1 MLTPSVDNTVVTM
14 DEYEQHD
21 AEIRLMGLILAQS
34 ILVAVAVGIF
44 SSGVWLPGGSGASD
58 WVNGL
63 TYGMGALAVQVLAY
77 YVFKMFFE
85 QQMKER
91 VRMTNIER
99 QRNYKYR
106 NMQQS
111 FDHRRAEMEI
121 RLQEA
126 QLERELRWMEANPG
140 KMPPSWGVQG
150 GGPSIIGAFDAKQNE
165 RFDSSKIPTHEAEN
179 QSPVNLGI
187 TGDIPL
193 TKDGKPD
200 KRYLKKGE

>member
-1 MLTPSVDNTVVTM
+1 MTSTVDTPVVAM
-14 DEYEQHD
+14 DEYQQHD

-34 ILVAVAVGIF
+34 ILVAIAVGIF

-85 QQMKER
+85 QQMRER

-99 QRNYKYR
+99 QRTSKYR

-150 GGPSIIGAFDAKQNE
+150 GGPSIIGAFDAKQND
-165 RFDSSKIPTHEAEN
+165 RFDGSRIPTHEAES
-179 QSPVNLGI
+179 QTPVNLGI
-187 TGDIPL
+187 KDDVPL

>member
-1 MLTPSVDNTVVTM
+1 MERSIEVFEN
-14 DEYEQHD
+14 
-21 AEIRLMGLILAQS
+21 ILGQYSLQPAYVSKTGGS
-34 ILVAVAVGIF
+34 ILRKG
-44 SSGVWLPGGSGASD
+44 SSAGSRIGKGKRSSESLQPTALSKSTSLVD
-58 WVNGL
+58 
-63 TYGMGALAVQVLAY
+63 GMGALAVQVLAY

-85 QQMKER
+85 QQMRER

-99 QRNYKYR
+99 QRTSKYR

-165 RFDSSKIPTHEAEN
+165 RFDGSRIPTHEAES
-179 QSPVNLGI
+179 QTPVNLGI
-187 TGDIPL
+187 KDDVPL

-200 KRYLKKGE
+200 KRYTKKGE

>member
-1 MLTPSVDNTVVTM
+1 MGDTDDMKMT
-14 DEYEQHD
+14 
-21 AEIRLMGLILAQS
+21 GLILAQS
-34 ILVAVAVGIF
+34 ALVGIAVGVF
-44 SSGVWLPGGSGASD
+44 SSGLWLPAGDDGKSWQSGT
-58 WVNGL
+58 
-63 TYGMGALAVQVLAY
+63 TYAMAALAVQTIAY
-77 YVFKMFFE
+77 YLFKMFFE
-85 QQMKER
+85 QQMRER

-99 QRNYKYR
+99 QRTSKYR

-165 RFDSSKIPTHEAEN
+165 RFDGSRIPTHEAES
-179 QSPVNLGI
+179 QTPVNLGI
-187 TGDIPL
+187 KDDVPL

-200 KRYLKKGE
+200 KRYAKKSE

>member
-1 MLTPSVDNTVVTM
+1 
-14 DEYEQHD
+14 
-21 AEIRLMGLILAQS
+21 
-34 ILVAVAVGIF
+34 
-44 SSGVWLPGGSGASD
+44 
-58 WVNGL
+58 
-63 TYGMGALAVQVLAY
+63 MGALAVQVLAY

-85 QQMKER
+85 QQMRER

-99 QRNYKYR
+99 QRTSKYR

-126 QLERELRWMEANPG
+126 QLERQLRWMEANPG

-165 RFDSSKIPTHEAEN
+165 RFDGSRIPTHEAES
-179 QSPVNLGI
+179 QTPVNLGI
-187 TGDIPL
+187 KDDVPL

-200 KRYLKKGE
+200 KRYAKKSE

>member
-1 MLTPSVDNTVVTM
+1 
-14 DEYEQHD
+14 
-21 AEIRLMGLILAQS
+21 MGLILAQS

-91 VRMTNIER
+91 VRSTNLER
-99 QRNYKYR
+99 QRNYQYR
-106 NMQQS
+106 NMQQN

-121 RLQEA
+121 KMQEA

-140 KMPPSWGVQG
+140 KMPPSWGVKGGSPSLVSAFDSQG
-150 GGPSIIGAFDAKQNE
+150 GAAIAFDG
-165 RFDSSKIPTHEAEN
+165 SKIPTHEAHTI
-179 QSPVNLGI
+179 SPLTLGVN
-187 TGDIPL
+187 DDVPL

-200 KRYLKKGE
+200 KRYLKKSE